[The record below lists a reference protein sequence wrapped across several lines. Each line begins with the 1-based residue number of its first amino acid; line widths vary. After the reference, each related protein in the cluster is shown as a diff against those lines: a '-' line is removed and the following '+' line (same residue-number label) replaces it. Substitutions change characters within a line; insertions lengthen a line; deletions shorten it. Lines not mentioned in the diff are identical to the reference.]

1 MTHTAAG
8 YAAALVTAPTA
19 EPLQVSEV
27 RRHLALD
34 DPYYDE
40 YISSLVEVTRQKVE
54 ATTHRQLVTA
64 TYDLKLDRL
73 PGGQDSLH
81 LPYGKLQSVTSVTYT
96 DTAGDT
102 QTFSSGS
109 YDVSTAKEPG
119 TIRPSYAEVWP
130 AARLEQEAATVRFVC
145 GYGAASAV
153 PQAIKHAMLL
163 LIGHYFQNREQTII
177 GVMASE
183 IPQASQALLA
193 PFILGDSFTWY
204 GQAN

>member
-130 AARLEQEAATVRFVC
+130 SARLEQEAATVRFVC

>member
-130 AARLEQEAATVRFVC
+130 SARLEQEAATVRFVC

-153 PQAIKHAMLL
+153 PQAINHAMLL
-163 LIGHYFQNREQTII
+163 LIGH
-177 GVMASE
+177 
-183 IPQASQALLA
+183 
-193 PFILGDSFTWY
+193 
-204 GQAN
+204 